1 MLSDSRFKLNL
12 LKKKKKGMKEDESTC
27 YKIIIKNNIKEAHEK
42 PHVKK

>member
-1 MLSDSRFKLNL
+1 MLSDSRFKINL
-12 LKKKKKGMKEDESTC
+12 IKKKGMKDDESTC